1 MGPGDSPICP
11 GSGKDI
17 QIALGWIK
25 PQAQL
30 FPTLGFCD
38 RLLMGQT
45 TLMKVTLL
53 LTYGSRSLK
62 AHLPH
67 AVHRTGAHSASHSSS
82 QSQGKALMAAAEVF
96 LHKYAILWVEDA
108 IPQGHKGGDVH
119 CPSPPAV
126 HTRAAQEPSV
136 WGQLAG
142 ILSEE
147 PPSRVLL

>member
-1 MGPGDSPICP
+1 
-11 GSGKDI
+11 
-17 QIALGWIK
+17 
-25 PQAQL
+25 
-30 FPTLGFCD
+30 
-38 RLLMGQT
+38 MGQT

-53 LTYGSRSLK
+53 LTHGSGSLK
-62 AHLPH
+62 AHLSL
-67 AVHRTGAHSASHSSS
+67 AAHRTGAHSARHSSS
-82 QSQGKALMAAAEVF
+82 QSQAKALTAAAEVL

-126 HTRAAQEPSV
+126 HTWAAQEPSV

-147 PPSRVLL
+147 PLSRVLLQRHSCSDLKGTPAAL